1 MLDLVFGVIV
11 GTCFG
16 YAMRSFISHRRRLV
30 TKRRLGLT

>member
-1 MLDLVFGVIV
+1 MFDLVFGVVV

-16 YAMRSFISHRRRLV
+16 YAIRSFISHRRRIV

>member
-1 MLDLVFGVIV
+1 MFDFVIGLIV

-16 YAMRSFISHRRRLV
+16 YAIRSFISHRKRLV

>member
-1 MLDLVFGVIV
+1 MFDFVFGVVV

-16 YAMRSFISHRRRLV
+16 YAIRSFISHRKRIE